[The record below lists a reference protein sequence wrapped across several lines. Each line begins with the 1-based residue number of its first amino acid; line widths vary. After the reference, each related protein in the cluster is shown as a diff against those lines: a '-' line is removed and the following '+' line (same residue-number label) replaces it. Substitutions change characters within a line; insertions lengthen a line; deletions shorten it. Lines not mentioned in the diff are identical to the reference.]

1 MRTAAWE
8 AVPQIAL
15 RDCCEEAVGGSSIC
29 KVLVKAEFNTIKPLF
44 YKWFST
50 SHRDVRSP

>member
-44 YKWFST
+44 YKWFSA
-50 SHRDVRSP
+50 SHSDVRSP